1 MKALYLKM
9 RNSAIFQVVLSK
21 TMTVYSGIL
30 SLHWTPRLSRG
41 RGTGGGGGDNG
52 GMCPPPFFKSE
63 KRALFL
69 G

>member
-1 MKALYLKM
+1 VKALYLKM

-21 TMTVYSGIL
+21 TMTVDSGIL

-41 RGTGGGGGDNG
+41 RGTGGGGNG
-52 GMCPPPFFKSE
+52 GMCPPTFFKSE
-63 KRALFL
+63 KSALFL

>member
-41 RGTGGGGGDNG
+41 RGTGGGGGG
-52 GMCPPPFFKSE
+52 GGGGVGPPPFF
-63 KRALFL
+63 
-69 G
+69 